1 MKFENKVCV
10 ITGGALGIGRCLTQE
25 FARLGAKVAFV
36 DMDEKAGKE
45 NLELIRSAGGEAL
58 FFHGDIAE
66 EDVYKRQVDA
76 FHKGITEVK
85 VSSEV
90 ELAKGGG
97 LQFKTEDA
105 HRPG

>member
-45 NLELIRSAGGEAL
+45 NLELIRSAGAKPCFSMGISRKSKPCGIL
-58 FFHGDIAE
+58 
-66 EDVYKRQVDA
+66 YKKWSLHTERW
-76 FHKGITEVK
+76 IT
-85 VSSEV
+85 
-90 ELAKGGG
+90 
-97 LQFKTEDA
+97 
-105 HRPG
+105 